1 MSLKTREELQRL
13 FSQFVREALAGV
25 PAQDRTRYQEE
36 FQRRAEELLRTG
48 GDGGGPT
55 AFLDLVGLGARGGS
69 GFDDL
74 GTSRLQPDF
83 DDSVVQS
90 QINAAAELYY
100 IYQHERM
107 KVFQVVGVLLRMFH
121 DGRMRIQRGPGA
133 RALYLV
139 EKHHPL
145 RYKPADRMV
154 AYRRA
159 FNYGTLAPPPRA
171 VIYRNFHRQFVAFNA
186 AIAQYFRDLLIG
198 EVIRG
203 SQLINQRP
211 FGSQATIQRLGTDLR
226 WGLDRATYG
235 NLYALT
241 VETGNYLKVILDM
254 LDTPDIKRAFDA
266 NTKWD
271 VIEFVSERH
280 LGGQAEISQRV
291 KLADAGR
298 RLLEYV
304 ASEPFSTRDFNLFQT
319 QIQPLGPVA
328 EEWLA
333 AYRMVPE
340 GRGFPGVA
348 SALRGV
354 LTSRPEVS
362 GAVAAR

>member
-1 MSLKTREELQRL
+1 MSLKTKEELQRL
-13 FSQFVREALAGV
+13 FSQFVRDALVGVPPEERTRIHEAL
-25 PAQDRTRYQEE
+25 QT
-36 FQRRAEELLRTG
+36 RAEELLRTG
-48 GDGGGPT
+48 ADGGASP
-55 AFLDLVGLGARGGS
+55 FLDLVGLGTKPAS
-69 GFDDL
+69 GFDEI
-74 GTSRLQPDF
+74 SAPRLQPDF

-90 QINAAAELYY
+90 QIHAAAELYY

-139 EKHHPL
+139 EKHYPL
-145 RYKPADRMV
+145 RYKPRDRMV

-159 FNYGTLAPPPRA
+159 FNYGRVPPPRSA
-171 VIYRNFHRQFVAFNA
+171 VIYRNFHRQFVAFTA

-203 SQLINQRP
+203 SQLLNQRP

-254 LDTPDIKRAFDA
+254 LETPDIKRAFDA

-271 VIEFVSERH
+271 VIEFVSERY

-291 KLADAGR
+291 KMADAGR
-298 RLLEYV
+298 RLLEFV
-304 ASEPFSTRDFNLFQT
+304 AADPFATRDFSLFQA

-340 GRGFPGVA
+340 GRAFPGVV
-348 SALRGV
+348 STLRGI
-354 LTSRPEVS
+354 TDMRPSVA
-362 GAVAAR
+362 GAMAAR

>member
-1 MSLKTREELQRL
+1 MSLKTREEIQRL
-13 FSQFVREALAGV
+13 FSQFIRDSLAGL
-25 PAQDRTRYQEE
+25 PPEERTRYQEE
-36 FQRRAEELLRTG
+36 FQRQAEELLKTG
-48 GDGGGPT
+48 ADGGGPT
-55 AFLDLVGLGARGGS
+55 AFLDLVGLGAKGNAA
-69 GFDDL
+69 FDEL
-74 GTSRLQPDF
+74 GTQRLQPDF

-90 QINAAAELYY
+90 QLNAAAELYY

-145 RYKPADRMV
+145 RYKPADRML

-159 FNYGTLAPPPRA
+159 FNYGVVAPPRRA
-171 VIYRNFHRQFVAFNA
+171 VVYRNFHRQFVAFNA

-203 SQLINQRP
+203 SQLISQRP

-254 LDTPDIKRAFDA
+254 LETPDIKRAFDA

-291 KLADAGR
+291 KMADAGR
-298 RLLEYV
+298 RLLEFV
-304 ASEPFSTRDFNLFQT
+304 ATEPFSTRDFNLFQA
-319 QIQPLGPVA
+319 QIGPIGPVA

-340 GRGFPGVA
+340 GRNFGGVA
-348 SALRGV
+348 AALRGV
-354 LTSRPEVS
+354 LNLGTAGPAAA
-362 GAVAAR
+362 GAR

>member
-1 MSLKTREELQRL
+1 MSLKTKEDIQKL
-13 FSQFVREALAGV
+13 FSQFVRDSLAGL
-25 PAQDRTRYQEE
+25 PPEQRARYQEE
-36 FQRRAEELLRTG
+36 FQRHAEELLRTG
-48 GDGGGPT
+48 ADGSGPT
-55 AFLDLVGLGARGGS
+55 AFLDLVGLGPRGAVAFEDIS
-69 GFDDL
+69 
-74 GTSRLQPDF
+74 TSRLQPDF

-90 QINAAAELYY
+90 QIHAAAELYY

-107 KVFQVVGVLLRMFH
+107 KVFQVVGVLMRMFH

-145 RYKPADRMV
+145 RYKPRDRMI

-159 FNYGTLAPPPRA
+159 FNYGAIAAPRGA
-171 VIYRNFHRQFVAFNA
+171 VIYRYFHRQFVAFNA

-241 VETGNYLKVILDM
+241 VETSNYLKVVLDM
-254 LDTPDIKRAFDA
+254 LETPDIKRAFDA

-298 RLLEYV
+298 RLLEFV
-304 ASEPFSTRDFNLFQT
+304 ASEPFSTRDSNLFQA
-319 QIQPLGPVA
+319 QMGPLGPVA
-328 EEWLA
+328 EEWIA

-340 GRGFPGVA
+340 GRSFGGVA
-348 SALRGV
+348 SALRGILNIPTAAPV
-354 LTSRPEVS
+354 VS
-362 GAVAAR
+362 AAR